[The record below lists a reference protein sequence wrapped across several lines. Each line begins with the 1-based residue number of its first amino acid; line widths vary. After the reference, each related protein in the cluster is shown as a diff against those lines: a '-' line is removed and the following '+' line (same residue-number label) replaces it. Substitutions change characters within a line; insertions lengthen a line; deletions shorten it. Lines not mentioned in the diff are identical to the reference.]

1 MREEQCMY
9 KKICRRALA
18 FALVLSV
25 FWSSIQTF
33 QVKAGESEET
43 NPAFKVIG
51 ASVRFV
57 NENTEV
63 DGIRFAVGIRED
75 IFATLT
81 DEEKA
86 AYRLLVMPSKLV
98 DGRLEEDE
106 VYSYQVGAVVKTSV
120 PLDVQINWEAPTTKD
135 GYKVTHVVLTDIDK
149 SYYHTDITARMYH
162 RDSAGTIT
170 YSEQLERS
178 YLFVAD
184 AALNDVTAYTSA
196 KHNALL
202 GVKFEK
208 TGTWDFNGEQLT
220 TNGSETTSENTK
232 IHPKVIDRVEKIHS
246 SQFVIDASF
255 YVGVRDE
262 DAFVSTIGSK
272 DKSLKGLLF
281 GYDKTTKGYYILDY
295 RYGGSGEKAGWY
307 PYLRVDKGINGGW
320 SPVVLESKTPLA
332 SGWYDFRVSVDQ
344 SGEYAEVL
352 VEYKT
357 IDENHYTTLMSS
369 YGNENW
375 CNANMQ
381 LTGNDVGFMT
391 TIENYTVAFDPNI
404 KVSNGTVHTRGQ
416 QSQKII
422 SELNEDGTGN
432 VTGSFI
438 TDYRTSG
445 AGSKVEGITLGGPS
459 ADYGYLFGV
468 SGEPSENAFHIAV
481 RDAKSREIL
490 GTADLVSYNKLTEA
504 GLSLVD
510 KDEILVDYRI
520 KITLEGNVRVFDI
533 SYRLSHKDTTI
544 YERTDWKV
552 QDTANTY
559 IGNKVYLVSEDNGE
573 ETSTGTG
580 DGKTIFYPISV
591 TFNTEIEKSTADLTI
606 EDINVFLNTGERY
619 TNPIPDANQPYR
631 DRSVEAQVLAGKTE
645 ASAVKNQS
653 LAGDPYILR
662 YNNKFYLYVSNNS
675 WYCTYRVW
683 ESLDLLHYTYLGE
696 YDLLDANG
704 NRTENDDAT
713 NQGYDLEC
721 PWAPEV
727 HYWNGEFYMY
737 TSPHAKGNLVLKST
751 TGLPYGDYQVV
762 NEKIN
767 SQIDGSFFI
776 DDNED
781 KWFVYPDG
789 PTVSTGATEKAY
801 NMPKVLK
808 MTNMYT
814 PTSTKETLSKAGIT
828 GDWVEGPFLFK
839 RDGIYYFIG
848 TGETVGQPAY
858 RLNYAYNDSGSV
870 AGAANWSTEME
881 PNLILNTEG
890 DYNSYGHGAVT
901 VGPNLDSYWF
911 TYHMNRVTNGAYRT
925 VAINRV
931 EFSGTR
937 MSVIGQDKET
947 AAPEAPDFYTSYFT
961 ALSNVKSN
969 GKDTGITRT
978 AGYRSYNDARTNAG
992 EGLYEKNGQLIS
1004 GRLQADGTTV
1014 EEIRTGS
1021 RFTAEY
1027 SFKNVAT
1034 NGTFKCLFGG
1044 GYVTINNGKTVELY
1058 IGNEKKASA
1067 PMLVNG
1073 EEWNWSAYHN
1083 IIVTYETGRITV
1095 AIDGCTKIDIA
1106 ATRLGNG
1113 VVGYA
1118 GVTDK
1123 QNQIGGLVFSNQAF
1137 GSSDQDAA
1145 KTIDG
1150 SFYASNYYEAKDGER
1165 ASSLSANSSIYKVT
1179 VADGEDEVTY
1189 TDITSKYNSHT
1200 YHIYKD
1206 ATALKLAEGDRVVY
1220 KIDVPESGTYTF
1232 ESLFSRDS
1240 DGSIIKVQIDNNTP
1254 TCYQIRKNNYSMQ
1267 QYDVDYYESLQFEK
1281 RLIDNLYLEK
1291 GLHTITI
1298 KVVEGTYTSIE
1309 YEMNRVRTESPKY
1322 YDDLGVL
1329 GGAVYYSDYVRET
1342 GTRISEDGEEETYRY
1357 WTTKKNTWEI
1367 ADGAYHSKEG
1377 TTNLARFGLYNATDY
1392 KVRVD
1397 IKTDA
1402 VISDEGY
1409 NAGILLRLTEP
1420 SLGDRLS
1427 YGSGK
1432 GYYVCLEK
1440 GGVRIY
1446 RFDYNELLVAKYDV
1460 ALKSDLY
1467 YNLEAECFDNSIVV
1481 YLNGQKILTYLDPY
1495 GFACGAAALYSNMI
1509 NTYYKNLEI
1518 GKDLEQADS
1527 PYVTDQDKRYEV
1539 ISGAFWKL
1547 EKGFRA
1553 ELSDNLML
1561 DREVN
1566 APSKDL
1572 YAVRTGFMVVPDKAA
1587 TIKGIVFNYDAKD
1600 GSYMV
1605 LDYRYAGN
1613 VYQLYVRHFDGTS
1626 WDTDVWCTNV
1636 TVQENTWYDF
1646 EINVDNSNTQTAIE
1660 VRYKT
1665 TQENEYTS
1673 ISHTFAYAMNGRQVG
1688 YISSVANGMEFG
1700 VATEIEPK
1708 KLGLLWSDEW
1718 SDILSGK

>member
-9 KKICRRALA
+9 KKICRRTLA
-18 FALVLSV
+18 FVVALSV
-25 FWSSIQTF
+25 FLSSVQTF
-33 QVKAGESEET
+33 QVKASESEET

-75 IFATLT
+75 IFASLT

-106 VYSYQVGAVVKTSV
+106 VYSYQVGAVAKTSV
-120 PLDVQINWEAPTTKD
+120 PLDVQINWEAPTTKE

-184 AALNDVTAYTSA
+184 AALNDATAYTSA

-220 TNGSETTSENTK
+220 TNGSETTSQNTK

-255 YVGVRDE
+255 YVGVSDE
-262 DAFVSTIGSK
+262 EGFVSTIGNK
-272 DKSLKGLLF
+272 DTSLKGLFF
-281 GYDKTTKGYYILDY
+281 GYDKTTSGYYLLDF

-307 PYLRVDKGINGGW
+307 PYLRVDNGTNGGF
-320 SPVVLESKTPLA
+320 SPVVLEKKAPLA
-332 SGWYDFRVSVDQ
+332 SGWYDFRVYVDQ
-344 SGEYAEVL
+344 SAEYAEVI

-357 IDENHYTTLMSS
+357 KEENHYTTLMSS
-369 YGNENW
+369 YGNEDW

-381 LTGNDVGFMT
+381 LTGVDVGFMT
-391 TIENYTVAFDPNI
+391 TIENYTVAFDPDI
-404 KVSNGTVHTRGQ
+404 KVSNDTVHTRGQ
-416 QSQKII
+416 QSQKVTD
-422 SELNEDGTGN
+422 ELNADGTGT

-445 AGSKVEGITLGGPS
+445 TGSKVEGITLGSVS
-459 ADYGYLFGV
+459 ADYGYLFGI
-468 SGEPSENAFHIAV
+468 SGEPSENGFRIAMK
-481 RDAKSREIL
+481 DADSGEIF
-490 GTADLVSYNKLTEA
+490 GTADLVSYSKLTEA

-510 KDEILVDYRI
+510 KDEILVDYQIR
-520 KITLEGNVRVFDI
+520 ITLEGNVRVFDI
-533 SYRLSHKDTTI
+533 SYRLSHKDTNI

-559 IGNKVYLVSEDNGE
+559 IGNKVYLLSEDNGV

-591 TFNTEIEKSTADLTI
+591 TFNAEIEKLTADLTI
-606 EDINVFLNTGERY
+606 EDINVLLETGERY
-619 TNPIPDANQPYR
+619 ENPIPDANQPYR
-631 DRSVEAQVLAGKTE
+631 DNSVEAQVLAGKTE
-645 ASAVKNQS
+645 ESATKNQS

-713 NQGYDLEC
+713 NQGYELEC

-737 TSPHAKGNLVLKST
+737 TSPHAKGNMVLKST

-762 NEKIN
+762 NDYIN
-767 SQIDGSFFI
+767 IQIDGSFFI
-776 DDNED
+776 DDNEG
-781 KWFVYPDG
+781 KWFVYPNG
-789 PTVSTGATEKAY
+789 PTVSTGPTEKSY

-814 PTSTKETLSKAGIT
+814 PSSPKTTGNLSKAGIT

-839 RDGIYYFIG
+839 RDGIYYLIG
-848 TGETVGQPAY
+848 TGEAVGQPAY

-881 PNLILNTEG
+881 PNLIINTEG

-911 TYHMNRVTNGAYRT
+911 TYHMNRMANGSGRT
-925 VAINRV
+925 IAINRI

-978 AGYRSYNDARTNAG
+978 AGYRSYNDARTKAG
-992 EGLYEKNGQLIS
+992 EGLYEKNGQFIS
-1004 GRLQADGTTV
+1004 GRLQADGKTV

-1067 PMLVNG
+1067 AMLVNG
-1073 EEWNWSAYHN
+1073 EEWNWSAYHD
-1083 IIVTYETGRITV
+1083 IIVTYKKGRITV

-1106 ATRLGNG
+1106 ATGLGNG

-1165 ASSLSANSSIYKVT
+1165 ASSLSANSSVYKVT
-1179 VADGEDEVTY
+1179 AADDEDAVTY
-1189 TDITSKYNSHT
+1189 TDITTKYNTHT

-1206 ATALKLAEGDRVVY
+1206 ATALKLAEGDRAVY
-1220 KIDVPESGTYTF
+1220 KIDVSESGTYSF

-1240 DGSIIKVQIDNNTP
+1240 DGSIIKVQIDNETP
-1254 TCYQIRKNNYSMQ
+1254 TCYVLRKNNYSMQ
-1267 QYDVDYYESLQFEK
+1267 AYNAAYYNSLQFEK

-1309 YEMNRVRTESPKY
+1309 YEMNRVSAASPKY
-1322 YDDLGVL
+1322 YDHLSAL
-1329 GGAVYYSDYVRET
+1329 GGAVYYKDHIRET
-1342 GTRISEDGEEETYRY
+1342 GTRIGEDGEEETYRY
-1357 WTTKKNTWEI
+1357 WATKQNTWKI
-1367 ADGAYHSKEG
+1367 ADGAYHSAEG
-1377 TTNLARFGLYNATDY
+1377 TTNLARFGIYGATDY
-1392 KVRVD
+1392 RVKVD

-1402 VISDEGY
+1402 VTSTEGY
-1409 NAGILLRLTEP
+1409 NAGILLRLTQP
-1420 SLGDRLS
+1420 SLSDRQA

-1432 GYYVCLEK
+1432 GYYVCLDQS
-1440 GGVRIY
+1440 GVKVY
-1446 RFDYNELLVAKYDV
+1446 RFDYNELMVAKYDV
-1460 ALKSDLY
+1460 SLRSDIY
-1467 YNLEAECFDNSIVV
+1467 YTLEAECIDNAIVV

-1495 GFACGAAALYSNMI
+1495 GFACGAAALYSNMV

-1518 GKDLEQADS
+1518 GKDLEEAEYS
-1527 PYVTDQDKRYEV
+1527 YVTEKDKRYKV
-1539 ISGAFWKL
+1539 ISGAFRKL
-1547 EKGFRA
+1547 EEGFQA
-1553 ELSDNLML
+1553 ELSNNVMIDKTM
-1561 DREVN
+1561 N
-1566 APSKDL
+1566 ASSKDL
-1572 YAVRTGFMVVPDKAA
+1572 YAVNVGFMIVPDKSAA
-1587 TIKGIVFNYDAKD
+1587 IKGIVFNYDAKD
-1600 GSYMV
+1600 GSYLV

-1613 VYQLYVRHFDGTS
+1613 TYELYVRYFDGTG
-1626 WDTDVWCTNV
+1626 WDSNVWCTNV
-1636 TVQENTWYDF
+1636 ELTENAWYDF
-1646 EINVDNSNTQTAIE
+1646 EINVDNANTQTAVE

-1665 TQENEYTS
+1665 GTEDTFTS
-1673 ISHTFAYAMNGRQVG
+1673 ISHTFAYAMSGRQMG
-1688 YISSVANGMEFG
+1688 YISTAANGMQFG
-1700 VATEIEPK
+1700 IATEIDAK
-1708 KLGLLWSDEW
+1708 KLGMLWPDNWSD
-1718 SDILSGK
+1718 LLN